1 MIKYLTRKEVMKLA
15 MRFCFSVAN
24 EDFRS
29 YSDPGG
35 IIKTCVEF
43 AVKPEGVAVRD
54 SKNPSQVLYFTQAE
68 WTTFTNGVRD
78 SK

>member
-1 MIKYLTRKEVMKLA
+1 MIECLTRKEVMKLA
-15 MRFCFSVAN
+15 KKFCFSVAN

-54 SKNPSQVLYFTQAE
+54 SKNLSQVLYFSHAE
-68 WTTFTNGVRD
+68 
-78 SK
+78 